1 MTKNIDDL
9 LDDLREKAV
18 ENEIPDSNEELQ
30 KEVVKLRKML
40 EAYNITEELH
50 VTNIEFICQKAI
62 DDFKKLAL
70 GPGLTSDD
78 AKTLDIL
85 HKNLRMA
92 RAGFEKKEA
101 PGRAKSEA
109 ELLKIVRGKK

>member
-1 MTKNIDDL
+1 MTKKIDDL
-9 LDDLREKAV
+9 LEDLREQAI
-18 ENEIPDSNEELQ
+18 ENEIPDTNEELQ
-30 KEVVKLRKML
+30 REVVRLRKML

-50 VTNIEFICQKAI
+50 VTNIEFICQKTI

-70 GPGLTSDD
+70 GAGLTSDD

-109 ELLKIVRGKK
+109 ELLKIVKGKK